1 MSDDKRMAENYEITQ
16 AIHVGDREVVFG
28 VDDKSAE
35 PYFCGYYK
43 SNELFGEYSECMA
56 SADYVEMMKLFA
68 ERLSGQCDKVRVE
81 HEKVTVPMEAISAE
95 QCIPDDYK
103 KDIDGKVIVI
113 RADVLRREYQTAD
126 KQLWLCRGGFGSHAN
141 SRGSACFCVNLYSGK
156 ESRWERRDVLGEMK
170 ELPDWA
176 KERLTVIQKEQAQK
190 EKKPAERGAR

>member
-1 MSDDKRMAENYEITQ
+1 MEDIT
-16 AIHVGDREVVFG
+16 
-28 VDDKSAE
+28 
-35 PYFCGYYK
+35 
-43 SNELFGEYSECMA
+43 
-56 SADYVEMMKLFA
+56 
-68 ERLSGQCDKVRVE
+68 
-81 HEKVTVPMEAISAE
+81 AE

-113 RADVLRREYQTAD
+113 RSDVLRREYQTAD

-176 KERLTVIQKEQAQK
+176 KERLAAIQAEQAQK
-190 EKKPAERGAR
+190 EKKTAERGAR